1 MVREMPQVREVNMKP
16 SQLSVCVS
24 HSSNEE
30 YHLTCQGVH
39 EVVVNTWRP
48 SGFRVLDK
56 LKRFFVGG
64 APQIDDI
71 SYVTQPTDFQVGMKQ
86 EDNIVKLSLS
96 CFAFSGNTLE
106 QIWI

>member
-1 MVREMPQVREVNMKP
+1 MKP

-24 HSSNEE
+24 RSSNEE